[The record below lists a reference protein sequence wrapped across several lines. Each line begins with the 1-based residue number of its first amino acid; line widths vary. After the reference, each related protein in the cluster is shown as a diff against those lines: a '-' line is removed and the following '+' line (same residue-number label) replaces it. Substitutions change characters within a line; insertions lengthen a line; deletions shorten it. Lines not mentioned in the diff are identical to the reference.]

1 MTPQTTLSM
10 RHRNRAVLTI
20 GNSLSQS
27 LARGASAVMGLGMV
41 VIQLTAATLI
51 AVQCAQAETTEPEW
65 GLGDTRAVIATTR
78 GLPPDALHELYAVRI
93 DGIDQWIS
101 VRGAHADNPVL
112 LFIHGGPGWPMMP
125 MSWTFQRP
133 WEDFFTVV
141 QWDQRSAGKTYA
153 RNLKAPDAD
162 LSIELMVQDA
172 EEMVRYLLK
181 KYAKP
186 KIILVGHSWGSV
198 LGVKLAQAHP
208 EWFYAYVG
216 IGQLV
221 NMQRNETESY
231 RLVLASARERDD
243 QTALA
248 ALRAIAP
255 YPEPGGVIPPAK
267 LEEEREWVVRYGGM
281 RYGIESDDE
290 TGIIALSPDYTADD
304 AKQFEPGVNA
314 AIRGLW
320 PKMATIDFD
329 NTTVFRCPI
338 ILFAGRHDMTTPTS
352 LAAAWYTRV
361 RAPSKK
367 LIWFE
372 NSSHYVVNEEPG
384 LALDHLVHDVRP
396 LAYPQTL
403 KSRLK

>member
-1 MTPQTTLSM
+1 M
-10 RHRNRAVLTI
+10 
-20 GNSLSQS
+20 
-27 LARGASAVMGLGMV
+27 AVMQFAVM
-41 VIQLTAATLI
+41 TLI
-51 AVQCAQAETTEPEW
+51 AAGYAQGETTAPDW
-65 GLGDTRAVIATTR
+65 GLSDSRAVIAAAR
-78 GLPPDALHELYAVRI
+78 GLPPGAVHDLYPVRI
-93 DGIDQWIS
+93 GGIDQWIS
-101 VRGAHADNPVL
+101 VRGANADNPVL
-112 LFIHGGPGWPMMP
+112 LFIHGGPGWSMMP

-153 RNLKAPDAD
+153 RNAKAPDAD
-162 LSIELMVQDA
+162 LSIELMLQDA

-181 KYAKP
+181 HYGMQ
-186 KIILVGHSWGSV
+186 KIILVGHSWGSA

-221 NMQRNETESY
+221 NMQENETESY
-231 RLVLASARERDD
+231 RLVLASARERGD
-243 QTALA
+243 QAGLA
-248 ALRAIAP
+248 ALKAIAP
-255 YPEPGGVIPPAK
+255 YPETNGLIPSAK
-267 LEEEREWVVRYGGM
+267 LETEREWVVRYGGM
-281 RYGIESDDE
+281 RYGRESDDE

-304 AKQFEPGVNA
+304 AKQFEAGVYA

-320 PKMATIDFD
+320 PKMAAIDFD
-329 NTTVFRCPI
+329 KTTEFRCPI

-352 LAAAWYTRV
+352 IAAAWYARV
-361 RAPSKK
+361 TAPSKK

-396 LAYPQTL
+396 LAYPQASESQV
-403 KSRLK
+403 K